1 MMDELKV
8 HRLVRRE
15 VRDAFDWYFVRDP
28 RAAIRLLD
36 EIWHGYGQIASYPHR
51 WPVEVG
57 NYRYFPLK
65 HYPFRIIYR
74 RQEEWIRIVAFAHA
88 KRRPGYW
95 KRRK

>member
-1 MMDELKV
+1 MMAELKV

-15 VRDAFDWYFVRDP
+15 VRDAFDWYLVRDP

-36 EIWHGYGQIASYPHR
+36 EIWHGYNQIASCPYR
-51 WPVEVG
+51 WPVEDG
-57 NYRYFPLK
+57 DYRYYPLRRF
-65 HYPFRIIYR
+65 PFRIIYR
-74 RQEEWIRIVAFAHA
+74 RHEDWIRIVAFAHA